1 MSSQSSTSTTTLVTA
16 AVATVA
22 VGVLGYAAYFDY
34 RRRHDPEFR
43 RELRRTQRRQ
53 ERAEKVQAEANATA
67 RKQAIR
73 DAVDEAKAEGF
84 PTGTEEKEA
93 FFLEQVQEGEQL
105 AANPSKYLEA
115 ALAFYKALKVYPTPG
130 DLINIYD
137 KTVSKPIL
145 DILAEMI
152 AYDTSLRIGPSFAAP
167 DMAEL
172 MRELGAQP
180 GTGLD

>member
-1 MSSQSSTSTTTLVTA
+1 VCSVCPPAGRAHVLFWPLQPLASKSKNRLANLFFFLSTSTLPT
-16 AVATVA
+16 
-22 VGVLGYAAYFDY
+22 GYAAYFDY

-53 ERAEKVQAEANATA
+53 ERAEKVQAEAHATA

-105 AANPSKYLEA
+105 AANRMCPMKMRVERSHIS
-115 ALAFYKALKVYPTPG
+115 LACKAW
-130 DLINIYD
+130 
-137 KTVSKPIL
+137 
-145 DILAEMI
+145 
-152 AYDTSLRIGPSFAAP
+152 
-167 DMAEL
+167 
-172 MRELGAQP
+172 
-180 GTGLD
+180 

>member
-1 MSSQSSTSTTTLVTA
+1 MSSSSTTSTTTLVTA

-53 ERAEKVQAEANATA
+53 ERAEKHQAEANATA

-84 PTGTEEKEA
+84 PGSAEEKEA

-105 AANPSKYLEA
+105 AANPSKHLEA

-152 AYDTSLRIGPSFAAP
+152 AYDTTLRIGTAYTGPDVADLLREMAAN
-167 DMAEL
+167 
-172 MRELGAQP
+172 P
-180 GTGLD
+180 GVGLD